1 LLKVK
6 EFFQKIKIDKI
17 TEFLKKNARYFG
29 AAAVFVAMVLILAR
43 CTDGTTSDKD
53 PMAGAYQQ
61 YAESDNQEVNDLI
74 TKYYEYYAAGDTDS
88 LKQIAT
94 PISDAEVSYIQFYSQ
109 YIEKY
114 QNLKVYTK
122 RGLDKDSYLCSVYL
136 QIKFAN
142 IDTPVAGLDFFYV
155 QTKDDGSLYIN
166 NVYGSFNQSNGE
178 FDMDTDIASLIA
190 TFEQQSDVLALQ
202 AEVQQECNE
211 AMLADENLNTFVN
224 TTLQDAIK
232 QWAADY
238 KASVAQAAEEAAAA
252 KAAEEEAAAKA
263 AEEAKAAE
271 AAAAAEAAEAANAK
285 TKVTTDKINVR
296 DAASEDGNLLGQL
309 ASGTQV
315 TWYADENGWA
325 KIDYNGTKAYVKAD
339 YLADVSGD
347 STQDTSQSTNSSANL
362 SQGQEIT
369 LANTVNVRESMSET
383 ASKVAVAYA
392 GEQVTVIESY
402 ADGWTKVN
410 YNGKQGYCKT
420 EYLQ

>member
-1 LLKVK
+1 MKMN

-17 TEFLKKNARYFG
+17 TSFIKKNVRYFG
-29 AAAVFVAMVLILAR
+29 AAAVLVAMVLILAR
-43 CTDGTTSDKD
+43 CTDGTASDSN

-61 YAESDNQEVNDLI
+61 YAESDNKEVNELI
-74 TKYYEYYAAGDTDS
+74 SKYFEYYAAGDTDS

-122 RGLDKDSYLCSVYL
+122 RGLDKNSYLCSVYL

-142 IDTPVAGLDFFYV
+142 IETPVAGLDFFYV

-178 FDMDTDIASLIA
+178 FDMDTDVASLIA
-190 TFEQQSDVLALQ
+190 TFEQQNDVLALQ
-202 AEVQQECNE
+202 AEVQQQCNE

-232 QWAADY
+232 KWAADY
-238 KASVAQAAEEAAAA
+238 KASVAKAAEEAAAA
-252 KAAEEEAAAKA
+252 KAAEEE
-263 AEEAKAAE
+263 
-271 AAAAAEAAEAANAK
+271 NAK

-296 DAASEDGNLLGQL
+296 DAASESGNLLGQL

-325 KIDYNGTKAYVKAD
+325 KIDYNGTKAYVMAD
-339 YLADVSGD
+339 YLADAGD
-347 STQDTSQSTNSSANL
+347 ASAQPATEPADTSAAL
-362 SQGQEIT
+362 SQGEEIT

-392 GEQVTVIESY
+392 GEQVTVIQSY

>member
-1 LLKVK
+1 MKMS

-17 TEFLKKNARYFG
+17 TSFIKKNVRYFG
-29 AAAVFVAMVLILAR
+29 AAAVLVAMVLILAR
-43 CTDGTTSDKD
+43 CTDGTASDSN

-61 YAESDNQEVNDLI
+61 YAESDNKEVNELI
-74 TKYYEYYAAGDTDS
+74 SKYFEYYAAGDTDS

-122 RGLDKDSYLCSVYL
+122 RGLDKNSYLCSVYL

-142 IDTPVAGLDFFYV
+142 IETPVAGLDFFYV

-178 FDMDTDIASLIA
+178 FDMDTDVASLIA
-190 TFEQQSDVLALQ
+190 TFEQQNDVLALQ
-202 AEVQQECNE
+202 AEVQQQCNE

-232 QWAADY
+232 KWAADY
-238 KASVAQAAEEAAAA
+238 KASVAKAAEEAAAA
-252 KAAEEEAAAKA
+252 KAAEE
-263 AEEAKAAE
+263 
-271 AAAAAEAAEAANAK
+271 AAAAEAAEAANAK

-296 DAASEDGNLLGQL
+296 DAASESGNLLGQL

-339 YLADVSGD
+339 YLADAGD
-347 STQDTSQSTNSSANL
+347 ASAQPATEPADTSAAL
-362 SQGQEIT
+362 SQGEEIT

-392 GEQVTVIESY
+392 GEQVTVIQSY

>member
-1 LLKVK
+1 MKMN
-6 EFFQKIKIDKI
+6 EFFQKIKIDKL
-17 TEFLKKNARYFG
+17 TSFVKKNVRYFG
-29 AAAVFVAMVLILAR
+29 AAAVLVAMVLILAR
-43 CTDGTTSDKD
+43 CTDGTASDSN

-61 YAESDNQEVNDLI
+61 YAESDNKEVNELI
-74 TKYYEYYAAGDTDS
+74 SKYFEYYAAGDTDS

-122 RGLDKDSYLCSVYL
+122 RGLDKNSYLCSVYL

-142 IDTPVAGLDFFYV
+142 IETPVAGLDFFYV

-178 FDMDTDIASLIA
+178 FDMDTDVASLIA
-190 TFEQQSDVLALQ
+190 TFEQQNDVLALQ

-238 KASVAQAAEEAAAA
+238 KASVAKAAEEAAAA
-252 KAAEEEAAAKA
+252 KAAEEEAAAK
-263 AEEAKAAE
+263 
-271 AAAAAEAAEAANAK
+271 AAEAANAK

-296 DAASEDGNLLGQL
+296 DAASESGNLLGQL

-339 YLADVSGD
+339 YLADAGD
-347 STQDTSQSTNSSANL
+347 ASAQPATEPADTSAAL
-362 SQGQEIT
+362 SQGEEIT
-369 LANTVNVRESMSET
+369 LTNTVNVRESMSET

-392 GEQVTVIESY
+392 GEQVTVIQSY

>member
-1 LLKVK
+1 MKMN
-6 EFFQKIKIDKI
+6 EFFQKIKIDKL
-17 TEFLKKNARYFG
+17 TSFVKKNVRYFG
-29 AAAVFVAMVLILAR
+29 AAAVLVAMVLILAR
-43 CTDGTTSDKD
+43 CTDGTASDSN

-61 YAESDNQEVNDLI
+61 YAESDNKEVNELI
-74 TKYYEYYAAGDTDS
+74 SKYFEYYAAGDTDS

-122 RGLDKDSYLCSVYL
+122 RGLDKNSYLCSVYL

-142 IDTPVAGLDFFYV
+142 IETPVAGLDFFYV

-178 FDMDTDIASLIA
+178 FDMDTDVASLIA
-190 TFEQQSDVLALQ
+190 TFEQQNDDLALQ

-238 KASVAQAAEEAAAA
+238 KASVAKAAEEAAAA
-252 KAAEEEAAAKA
+252 KAAEE
-263 AEEAKAAE
+263 
-271 AAAAAEAAEAANAK
+271 AAAAEAAEAANAK

-296 DAASEDGNLLGQL
+296 DAASESGNLLGQL

-339 YLADVSGD
+339 YLADAGD
-347 STQDTSQSTNSSANL
+347 ASAQPATEPADTSAAL
-362 SQGQEIT
+362 SQGEEIT
-369 LANTVNVRESMSET
+369 LTNTVNVRESMSET

-392 GEQVTVIESY
+392 GEQVTVIQSY

>member
-1 LLKVK
+1 MKMN
-6 EFFQKIKIDKI
+6 EFFQKIKIDKL
-17 TEFLKKNARYFG
+17 TSFVKKNVRYFG
-29 AAAVFVAMVLILAR
+29 AAAVLVAMVLILAR
-43 CTDGTTSDKD
+43 CTDGTASDSN

-61 YAESDNQEVNDLI
+61 YAESDNKEVNELI
-74 TKYYEYYAAGDTDS
+74 SKYFEYYAAGDTDS

-122 RGLDKDSYLCSVYL
+122 RGLDKNSYLCSVYL

-142 IDTPVAGLDFFYV
+142 IETPVAGLDFFYV

-178 FDMDTDIASLIA
+178 FDMDTDVASLIA
-190 TFEQQSDVLALQ
+190 TFEQQNDVLALQ

-238 KASVAQAAEEAAAA
+238 KASVAKAAEEAAAA

-263 AEEAKAAE
+263 AEEAKAE
-271 AAAAAEAAEAANAK
+271 

-296 DAASEDGNLLGQL
+296 DAASESGNLLGQL

-339 YLADVSGD
+339 YLADAGD
-347 STQDTSQSTNSSANL
+347 ASAQPATEPADTSAAL
-362 SQGQEIT
+362 SQGEEIT
-369 LANTVNVRESMSET
+369 LTNTVNVRESMSET

-392 GEQVTVIESY
+392 GEQVTVIQSY

>member
-1 LLKVK
+1 ML
-6 EFFQKIKIDKI
+6 
-17 TEFLKKNARYFG
+17 
-29 AAAVFVAMVLILAR
+29 VAMVLILAR
-43 CTDGTTSDKD
+43 CTDGTASDSN

-61 YAESDNQEVNDLI
+61 YAESDNKEVNELI
-74 TKYYEYYAAGDTDS
+74 SKYFEYYAAGDTDS

-122 RGLDKDSYLCSVYL
+122 RGLDKNSYLCSVYL

-142 IDTPVAGLDFFYV
+142 IETPVAGLDFFYV

-178 FDMDTDIASLIA
+178 FDMDTDVASLIA
-190 TFEQQSDVLALQ
+190 TFEQQNDVLALQ
-202 AEVQQECNE
+202 AEVQQQCNE

-232 QWAADY
+232 KWAADY
-238 KASVAQAAEEAAAA
+238 KASVAKAAEEAAAA

-263 AEEAKAAE
+263 AEE
-271 AAAAAEAAEAANAK
+271 AAAAEAAEAANAK

-296 DAASEDGNLLGQL
+296 DAASESGNLLGQL

-339 YLADVSGD
+339 YLADAGD
-347 STQDTSQSTNSSANL
+347 ASAQPATEPADTSAAL
-362 SQGQEIT
+362 SQGEEIT

-392 GEQVTVIESY
+392 GEQVTVIQSY

>member
-1 LLKVK
+1 
-6 EFFQKIKIDKI
+6 
-17 TEFLKKNARYFG
+17 
-29 AAAVFVAMVLILAR
+29 M
-43 CTDGTTSDKD
+43 
-53 PMAGAYQQ
+53 
-61 YAESDNQEVNDLI
+61 
-74 TKYYEYYAAGDTDS
+74 
-88 LKQIAT
+88 
-94 PISDAEVSYIQFYSQ
+94 
-109 YIEKY
+109 
-114 QNLKVYTK
+114 
-122 RGLDKDSYLCSVYL
+122 DKDSYLCSVYL

-252 KAAEEEAAAKA
+252 KAAEE
-263 AEEAKAAE
+263 
-271 AAAAAEAAEAANAK
+271 AAAAEAAEAANAK

>member
-1 LLKVK
+1 MKMND
-6 EFFQKIKIDKI
+6 FFQKIKIDKL
-17 TEFLKKNARYFG
+17 TSFVKKNVRYFG
-29 AAAVFVAMVLILAR
+29 AAAVLVAMVLILAR
-43 CTDGTTSDKD
+43 CTDGTTSDSN

-61 YAESDNQEVNDLI
+61 YAESDNKEVNELI
-74 TKYYEYYAAGDTDS
+74 SKYFEYYAAGDTDS

-122 RGLDKDSYLCSVYL
+122 RGLDKNSYLCSVYL

-142 IDTPVAGLDFFYV
+142 IETPVAGLDFFYV

-178 FDMDTDIASLIA
+178 FDMDTDVASLIA
-190 TFEQQSDVLALQ
+190 TFEQQNDVLALQ

-232 QWAADY
+232 KWAADY
-238 KASVAQAAEEAAAA
+238 KASVAKAAEEAAAA

-263 AEEAKAAE
+263 AE
-271 AAAAAEAAEAANAK
+271 AAAAEAAEAANAK

-296 DAASEDGNLLGQL
+296 DAASESGNLLGQI

-339 YLADVSGD
+339 YLADAGD
-347 STQDTSQSTNSSANL
+347 ASAQPATEPADTSAVL
-362 SQGQEIT
+362 SQGEEIT

-392 GEQVTVIESY
+392 GEQVTVIQSY

>member
-1 LLKVK
+1 
-6 EFFQKIKIDKI
+6 
-17 TEFLKKNARYFG
+17 
-29 AAAVFVAMVLILAR
+29 M
-43 CTDGTTSDKD
+43 
-53 PMAGAYQQ
+53 
-61 YAESDNQEVNDLI
+61 
-74 TKYYEYYAAGDTDS
+74 
-88 LKQIAT
+88 
-94 PISDAEVSYIQFYSQ
+94 
-109 YIEKY
+109 
-114 QNLKVYTK
+114 
-122 RGLDKDSYLCSVYL
+122 
-136 QIKFAN
+136 
-142 IDTPVAGLDFFYV
+142 
-155 QTKDDGSLYIN
+155 
-166 NVYGSFNQSNGE
+166 
-178 FDMDTDIASLIA
+178 
-190 TFEQQSDVLALQ
+190 
-202 AEVQQECNE
+202 
-211 AMLADENLNTFVN
+211 
-224 TTLQDAIK
+224 
-232 QWAADY
+232 
-238 KASVAQAAEEAAAA
+238 
-252 KAAEEEAAAKA
+252 

-271 AAAAAEAAEAANAK
+271 EAAAAEAAEAANAK